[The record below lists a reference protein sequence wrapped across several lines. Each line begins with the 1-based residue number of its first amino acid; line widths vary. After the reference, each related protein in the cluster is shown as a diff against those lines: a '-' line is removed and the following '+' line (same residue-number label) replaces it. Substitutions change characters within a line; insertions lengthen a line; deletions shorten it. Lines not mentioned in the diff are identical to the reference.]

1 MSEPAQDLTASGPLL
16 TLRYPR
22 AADAPRLFEL
32 ASDPGVTHPFSW
44 GPYEKQAEAAEWI
57 ASLPRNR
64 LDGVALEFAIAD
76 PADRP
81 VGIISLL
88 ETSLRD
94 RRGVIGIWL
103 GREFWGAG
111 VGDEAEALLARI
123 AFEPLRM
130 ERLGAWVDVEN
141 HRSQRAFERLGF
153 TNEGVLRSFQRHY
166 DSPHDLISYSLL
178 RDEWVGSE
186 MAAVAVELSG
196 EPPGAFVC
204 APRDARAV

>member
-32 ASDPGVTHPFSW
+32 ASDPEVTYPFSW

-64 LDGVALEFAIAD
+64 VEGVALEFAIVD

-88 ETSLRD
+88 EVSLRD

-103 GREFWGAG
+103 GREFWGSG

-123 AFEPLRM
+123 AFESLRI
-130 ERLGAWVDVEN
+130 ERLGAWVDVAN

-153 TNEGVLRSFQRHY
+153 IKEGILRSFQRHY
-166 DSPHDLISYSLL
+166 DKPHDLVSYSLL
-178 RDEWVGSE
+178 REEWADSE
-186 MAAVAVELSG
+186 MAAIAIELTG
-196 EPPGAFVC
+196 EAPVAFVC
-204 APRDARAV
+204 APR